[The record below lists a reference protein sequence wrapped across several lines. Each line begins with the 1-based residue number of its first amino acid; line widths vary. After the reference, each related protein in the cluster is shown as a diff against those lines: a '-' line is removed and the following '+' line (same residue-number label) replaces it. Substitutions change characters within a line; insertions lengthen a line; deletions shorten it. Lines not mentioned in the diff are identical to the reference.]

1 MILNCNNEGVDLY
14 MSGVIK
20 HAHYHIQ
27 LLDNMFEVETYMFH
41 KTHNQKGKPFID
53 FVFWNS

>member
-1 MILNCNNEGVDLY
+1 

-27 LLDNMFEVETYMFH
+27 LLGVMFDTETLMFH
-41 KTHNQKGKPFID
+41 KTHD
-53 FVFWNS
+53 